1 MSVLSASSVVWG
13 GALDI
18 VGESNQI
25 KRAHSPELN
34 FWHNHNLQHCKF
46 SFKTMLLNRRPEY
59 QNRRRSSLIASFHFP
74 LCTPA
79 VHWQSNYVLQFTA
92 LLPFKSAVKEP
103 LDRVHLGSRKIWSF
117 WPCSEWLSSSKTSNC
132 MSVETTEI
140 STSSSF
146 LFIHLFCLFSFPVV
160 SLYCL
165 CLHFGLGFF
174 CLFILLGVT
183 CSKGEGGKEYKKKGR
198 MAGNILAFLYK
209 NITRQKTLHR
219 EWEKGRGCQ
228 QTLILLLSYWPFRLG
243 YCENKATGNL
253 YSHRTRAWSLL
264 LFFPSRVFLLK
275 FSFVGNNR

>member
-46 SFKTMLLNRRPEY
+46 SFKTVLLNRRPEY

-74 LCTPA
+74 LCTLA

-103 LDRVHLGSRKIWSF
+103 LDRVRLGSRKIWSF
-117 WPCSEWLSSSKTSNC
+117 WPCSEWLSSTKTSNC

-140 STSSSF
+140 GTSSSF

-174 CLFILLGVT
+174 CLFVYFI
-183 CSKGEGGKEYKKKGR
+183 GGY
-198 MAGNILAFLYK
+198 M
-209 NITRQKTLHR
+209 
-219 EWEKGRGCQ
+219 
-228 QTLILLLSYWPFRLG
+228 
-243 YCENKATGNL
+243 
-253 YSHRTRAWSLL
+253 
-264 LFFPSRVFLLK
+264 
-275 FSFVGNNR
+275 